1 MVAVENADVLRS
13 CLGCRRC
20 VDARFPRPVRRTAQQ
35 WIMPSLWSDNK
46 EKWLVHITEVWRRF
60 VIRSGARVS
69 AAKQRNGRLCARP
82 ATPKGPSETL
92 ADEIPRVEVDIR

>member
-1 MVAVENADVLRS
+1 MLSCGLGPICSLSIEVDGVAFAH
-13 CLGCRRC
+13 
-20 VDARFPRPVRRTAQQ
+20 
-35 WIMPSLWSDNK
+35 IM
-46 EKWLVHITEVWRRF
+46 EKF